1 MSSTGK
7 KSPFGAYDI
16 RGVYGENLDEVF
28 ARNLG
33 VALHEHIGITAGEF
47 VIGHD
52 VRTSSPLLAKSLAEA
67 IASCGGNVTMLD
79 VASTPR
85 VYWHGAEK
93 KFDCSI
99 AVTASHLPAKHNG
112 FKICRENAIPI
123 SSEDGLV
130 QITQRLVAASRRD
143 DAASHKAVG
152 KITTDHSGLSSYI
165 ESLRSFVKITNRI
178 KIVVDAG
185 GSPVGREVAKLFE
198 NSNALIV
205 PLGFEEDPSFSR
217 RSANPIDEGALIELS
232 QVVLQEKAV
241 FGAAFDGDGD
251 RVVFVDETGT
261 MVDPDL
267 ITALLAE
274 QILTTAPVSN
284 IMFDLRSSRAVK
296 DRIEACGG
304 IALKSRV
311 GHSFI
316 KADMRRQNVVLA
328 GELSAH
334 YYWGDL
340 FYTDNAVRALIEM
353 ANLLSMRSVA
363 LSSLIKPL
371 QKHVGTGEINFKTT
385 ESLAIIEAL
394 KRRFAASPLDFTDGL
409 TVEFSDWWF
418 NVRTSQ
424 TEPLVR
430 LCVGAVD
437 ETTLSKHRQELEIL
451 ITEAMKAPVAR

>member
-1 MSSTGK
+1 
-7 KSPFGAYDI
+7 
-16 RGVYGENLDEVF
+16 
-28 ARNLG
+28 
-33 VALHEHIGITAGEF
+33 
-47 VIGHD
+47 
-52 VRTSSPLLAKSLAEA
+52 
-67 IASCGGNVTMLD
+67 
-79 VASTPR
+79 
-85 VYWHGAEK
+85 
-93 KFDCSI
+93 
-99 AVTASHLPAKHNG
+99 
-112 FKICRENAIPI
+112 
-123 SSEDGLV
+123 
-130 QITQRLVAASRRD
+130 
-143 DAASHKAVG
+143 
-152 KITTDHSGLSSYI
+152 
-165 ESLRSFVKITNRI
+165 
-178 KIVVDAG
+178 
-185 GSPVGREVAKLFE
+185 
-198 NSNALIV
+198 
-205 PLGFEEDPSFSR
+205 
-217 RSANPIDEGALIELS
+217 
-232 QVVLQEKAV
+232 
-241 FGAAFDGDGD
+241 
-251 RVVFVDETGT
+251 
-261 MVDPDL
+261 
-267 ITALLAE
+267 
-274 QILTTAPVSN
+274 
-284 IMFDLRSSRAVK
+284 MFDLRSSRAVK